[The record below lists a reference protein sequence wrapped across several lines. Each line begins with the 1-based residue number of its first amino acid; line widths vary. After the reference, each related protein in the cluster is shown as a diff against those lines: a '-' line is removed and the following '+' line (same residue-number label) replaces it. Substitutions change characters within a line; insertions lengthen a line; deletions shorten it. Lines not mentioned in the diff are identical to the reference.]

1 MKVVKTVADERILYP
16 GATIGVIGDDQ
27 SSVSLIVTAQRMG
40 FKVAMYSLDETNEA
54 MQMADYKYLGP
65 LADQKALQQFA
76 ERCDVITYN
85 SDRIDPEIVRF
96 LSRYTA
102 LPQRDHLLEI
112 MQDRLI
118 ERSFFDSLNI
128 NMAPYTTVVNL
139 EDVYQGI
146 NSIGYPAILKP
157 IQRGLLNGRQLF
169 IKSAKDIVDASGLLD
184 AGTYVLESF
193 IEHQR
198 DYAVVVTRDGVG
210 NRTVFPT
217 TELIYK
223 AGQVTTA
230 FTPSEIDP
238 LVDQEIKRI
247 ANEIAFNLDY
257 IGTFEITFFLSEN
270 GTIYVNKVAP
280 NLGMAG
286 LIFQYAANTD
296 QFTEHLKA
304 ISGLPLTNVLESLPT
319 VMQTIRRRDFERIKT
334 QWVIKNDWHF
344 SFYQDAGSNPD
355 TIVGIILIPTESV
368 SQTLKQ
374 IESTSIWD
382 DIDFNS
388 KYQSAE

>member
-27 SSVSLIVTAQRMG
+27 SSASLIVTAQRMG

-54 MQMADYKYLGP
+54 MQLADYKYLGP
-65 LADQKALQQFA
+65 LTDQKALQQFA

-85 SDRIDPEIVRF
+85 SEEIDPEIVRF
-96 LSRYTA
+96 LSRYTS

-157 IQRGLLNGRQLF
+157 IQRGLLSGRQLF

-210 NRTVFPT
+210 NRTIFPT
-217 TELIYK
+217 VELIYK
-223 AGQVTTA
+223 DGQVTTA
-230 FTPSEIDP
+230 FTPPEIDP

-257 IGTFEITFFLSEN
+257 VGTFEITFFLSEN

-280 NLGMAG
+280 NLSQAG
-286 LIFQYAANTD
+286 LIFEYAANTD

-304 ISGLPLTNVLESLPT
+304 ISGLPLTNVLPSLPT
-319 VMQTIRRRDFERIKT
+319 VMQTVRRRDFERIQT

-344 SFYQDAGSNPD
+344 SFYQDASSDLD

-388 KYQSAE
+388 KYQSVG